1 MFSSASNIWKR
12 HHLLEETIGYLAVE
26 KTSYENITTLFYISV
41 FLVPILTI
49 LELTFY
55 LLYQCKVS
63 NSIYNIKQDGPS
75 LESSSYLN
83 VSLRYLGPWDPW
95 TLGPL
100 ELGTLGPW
108 DSWTSSLL
116 QHLLILPHTSS
127 YLLLLSSFCMVWLG
141 GGRGVSCN
149 NGG

>member
-1 MFSSASNIWKR
+1 MFYLASNIWKR

-95 TLGPL
+95 TLG
-100 ELGTLGPW
+100 
-108 DSWTSSLL
+108 LL
-116 QHLLILPHTSS
+116 DLFPPPTHPDISPYILLPPPILSS
-127 YLLLLSSFCMVWLG
+127 YSPSLVWFGYVYILFL
-141 GGRGVSCN
+141 
-149 NGG
+149 

>member
-83 VSLRYLGPWDPW
+83 MSLRYLGPWDP
-95 TLGPL
+95 
-100 ELGTLGPW
+100 GTLGPW
-108 DSWTSSLL
+108 DPWTFGLLDLFLLSTPPLSSSF
-116 QHLLILPHTSS
+116 TSS
-127 YLLLLSSFCMVWLG
+127 YLFLLLSSFGIVWY
-141 GGRGVSCN
+141 GGRYC
-149 NGG
+149 

>member
-26 KTSYENITTLFYISV
+26 QTSYENITTLFYISV

-63 NSIYNIKQDGPS
+63 SGINNTKLFYMSCFSIIHGEIFLQNMKKDQAMAMVTWRLKGVKWLIWIKIK
-75 LESSSYLN
+75 
-83 VSLRYLGPWDPW
+83 R
-95 TLGPL
+95 
-100 ELGTLGPW
+100 
-108 DSWTSSLL
+108 
-116 QHLLILPHTSS
+116 
-127 YLLLLSSFCMVWLG
+127 
-141 GGRGVSCN
+141 
-149 NGG
+149 